1 MKKLMLLLV
10 LVAVAAFMA
19 GCACKVSPVGPRAI
33 VIDQPAAQVVEK
45 PVVVEKT
52 VERIIEKPVEKV
64 VTVEKI
70 VEKPVEK
77 IVYVD
82 KPVTMETKSYP
93 GIRDVF
99 FPYDSA
105 ELTPLTRNILK
116 KNAEIIKASSGVKF
130 LLEAT
135 CSPEGSVE
143 YNLKLAERR
152 IKSVYDYLIG
162 LGVNKDLLMLKS
174 LGEIEI
180 EKISYPFARKVH
192 FEAIAK

>member
-1 MKKLMLLLV
+1 MKKWMLWLV

-33 VIDQPAAQVVEK
+33 VIDQPAAVVEK

-82 KPVTMETKSYP
+82 KPVTVETKAYP

-135 CSPEGSVE
+135 CSPEGSIE

-152 IKSVYDYLIG
+152 VKAVYDYLVG
-162 LGVNKDLLMLKS
+162 LGVGKDLLMLKS
-174 LGEIEI
+174 LGEIEV
-180 EKISYPFARKVH
+180 EQVSYPFARKVH
-192 FEAIAK
+192 FETLVK